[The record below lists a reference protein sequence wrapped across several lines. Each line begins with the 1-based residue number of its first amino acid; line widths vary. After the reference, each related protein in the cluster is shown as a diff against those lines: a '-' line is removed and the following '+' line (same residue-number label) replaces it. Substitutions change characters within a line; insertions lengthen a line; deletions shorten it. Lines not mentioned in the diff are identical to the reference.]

1 MKVFTRQG
9 NTLLWRMLRQTLRIE
24 PWGKNGL
31 RVRITAGTGIPEKP
45 GVLLEQAKVKVTIKI
60 KNDVALIRN
69 GKIKAEVESK
79 GAVRFHRSSDGT
91 VLVEEKRGIWG
102 PPARLMRPAGGDL
115 YRAEVSFNAFEDE
128 RLYGLGQHKNG
139 LLNQKGC
146 VIDLMQENTEVAIPF
161 MLSTR
166 GYGFIWNN
174 PAIGRV
180 ELGRDRTRWTANA
193 TTHIDYVIMAGD
205 SFAEIMQRYVDAT
218 GYPPM
223 LPEWAAGFWQCKLR
237 YRTQDEL
244 LSIAREYKRRKLP
257 LSVIVIDFHHWKNMG
272 DWSFEKKYWP
282 DPVGMVRQLEEMNIK
297 VMVSIWPTVC
307 ETSENFQEMLDKGLL
322 IDTDRGSPVH
332 LFSPWSTKPGQKNL
346 YHYDPTNPDARK
358 YIWQK
363 VRKSYYRYGIKV
375 WWLDAC
381 EPEINP
387 ADYDNLRYH
396 IGNGAVVGCIH
407 PLMHQQGFYDGM
419 RSEGEKEIITL
430 CRSAWLGSQRYGAA
444 VWSGDILSTFES
456 LRQQV
461 RAGLNIAM
469 SGIYWWTTDIGGFHS
484 GDINSPYFRELIV
497 RWFQYGVFCPL
508 FRLHGMRQPAEADC
522 GAPNEVWSFGRK
534 AYGIIRQVLLLRE
547 KLRPYIMKQMRVAH
561 KTGLPMMRPL
571 FFDFAEDENC
581 YDVEDQFLFGPD
593 ILVAPVLHRGAKS
606 REVYLPE
613 GASWKE
619 AGGKKKLKG
628 GRWIKADAPLEKIPF
643 YIRAGSDLSID
654 GIT

>member
-1 MKVFTRQG
+1 MKVFIRKG
-9 NTLLWRMLRQTLRIE
+9 NILIWRMRRQTLRIE
-24 PWGKNGL
+24 SWGKDGL
-31 RVRITAGTGIPEKP
+31 RVRITAGPEIPEKP
-45 GVLLEQAKVKVTIKI
+45 SALLEPKKVKAAIKI
-60 KNDVALIRN
+60 KSDIAVIRN
-69 GKIKAEVESK
+69 GKIRAEVDSR
-79 GAVRFHRSSDGT
+79 GVARFCRSSDGA
-91 VLVEEKRGIWG
+91 VLTEEQRGVWG
-102 PPARLMRPAGGDL
+102 SPARVMRSVGGNL
-115 YRAEVSFNAFEDE
+115 YRAQVYFRAFDDE
-128 RLYGLGQHKNG
+128 KIYGLGQHKNG

-146 VIDLMQENTEVAIPF
+146 VIDLLQENTEIAIPF
-161 MLSTR
+161 ILSTR
-166 GYGFIWNN
+166 GYGFIWHN

-180 ELGRDRTRWTANA
+180 ELARDKTRWTANA
-193 TTHIDYVIMAGD
+193 TTHIDYVVIAGD
-205 SFAEIMQRYVDAT
+205 SFEEIMQRYADAT

-237 YRTQDEL
+237 YRNQDEL
-244 LSIAREYKRRKLP
+244 LSIAREYRRRKLP
-257 LSVIVIDFHHWKNMG
+257 MSVIVIDFHHWKNMG
-272 DWSFEKKYWP
+272 DWNFEKKYWP
-282 DPVGMVRQLEEMNIK
+282 DPAGMVRELEEMNVK

-307 ETSENFQEMLDKGLL
+307 EASENFQEMLDRGLL
-322 IDTDRGSPVH
+322 IDTERGSSVH
-332 LFSPWSTKPGQKNL
+332 LFSPWPAKPGQKNL
-346 YHYDPTNPDARK
+346 YHYDPTNPEARK

-363 VRKSYYRYGIKV
+363 VRKGYYRHGIKV

-396 IGNGAVVGCIH
+396 IGNGAAVGCIH

-430 CRSAWLGSQRYGAA
+430 CRSAWLGSQRYAAA
-444 VWSGDILSTFES
+444 VWSGDVPSTFES

-469 SGIYWWTTDIGGFHS
+469 SGICWWTTDIGGFHS

-534 AYGIIRQVLLLRE
+534 AYGIIRKLLFLRE
-547 KLRPYIMKQMRVAH
+547 ELQPYIMKHMKVSHR
-561 KTGLPMMRPL
+561 TGLPMMRPL
-571 FFDFAEDENC
+571 FFDFADDENC
-581 YDVEDQFLFGPD
+581 FNIEDQFLFGPD

-613 GASWKE
+613 GASWKG
-619 AGGKKKLKG
+619 AGGKRKLKG
-628 GRWIKADAPLEKIPF
+628 GRWVKADAPLEKIPF
-643 YIRAGSDLSID
+643 YIRAGSGLSID
-654 GIT
+654 G

>member
-1 MKVFTRQG
+1 MKVFSRQG
-9 NTLLWRMLRQTLRIE
+9 NILIWRMHRRILRIE
-24 PWGKNGL
+24 PWGKNSL
-31 RVRITAGTGIPEKP
+31 RVRITAGPGIPEKP
-45 GVLLEQAKVKVTIKI
+45 GALLEPAKVKATITIKD
-60 KNDVALIRN
+60 DVAIIRN
-69 GKIKAEVESK
+69 GKIRVEVDGK
-79 GAVRFHRSSDGT
+79 GAVRFCRSSDGA
-91 VLVEEKRGIWG
+91 VLAEEQRGIWG
-102 PPARLMRPAGGDL
+102 SPARIMRSVGGNL
-115 YRAEVSFNAFEDE
+115 YKAEVSFRAFDDE

-139 LLNQKGC
+139 FLNQKGC
-146 VIDLMQENTEVAIPF
+146 VIDLLQENTEVAIPF
-161 MLSTR
+161 MLSTK
-166 GYGFIWNN
+166 GYGFIWHN
-174 PAIGRV
+174 PAIGRI

-193 TTHIDYVIMAGD
+193 TTHIDYVVMAGD
-205 SFAEIMQRYVDAT
+205 SFAEIMQRYADAT

-237 YRTQDEL
+237 YRNQDEL

-272 DWSFEKKYWP
+272 DWNFEKKYWP
-282 DPVGMVRQLEEMNIK
+282 DPAGMVRELEGMDVK

-307 ETSENFQEMLDKGLL
+307 ETSDNFQEMMDRGLL

-332 LFSPWSTKPGQKNL
+332 LFSPWPAKPGQKNL

-363 VRKSYYRYGIKV
+363 VRKGYYRYGIKV

-396 IGNGAVVGCIH
+396 IGNGAAVGCIH
-407 PLMHQQGFYDGM
+407 PLMHQQGFYEGM
-419 RSEGEKEIITL
+419 RSEGEEEIITL
-430 CRSAWLGSQRYGAA
+430 CRSAWLGSQRYAAA
-444 VWSGDILSTFES
+444 VWSGDIPSTFES

-469 SGIYWWTTDIGGFHS
+469 SGICWWTTDIGGFHD

-497 RWFQYGVFCPL
+497 RWFQYGAFCPL
-508 FRLHGMRQPAEADC
+508 FRLHGMRQPAEADS
-522 GAPNEVWSFGRK
+522 GAPNEVWSFGQK
-534 AYGIIRQVLLLRE
+534 AYRIIREVLLLRE
-547 KLRPYIMKQMRVAH
+547 KLRPYIMKQMKVAH
-561 KTGLPMMRPL
+561 RTGLPMMRPL
-571 FFDFAEDENC
+571 FFDFAGDENC

-593 ILVAPVLHRGAKS
+593 ILVAPILHRGAKS
-606 REVYLPE
+606 RDVYLPE

-619 AGGKKKLKG
+619 AGGKRKLKG

-643 YIRAGSDLSID
+643 YIRAGSGLSID
-654 GIT
+654 D